1 MHCTLA
7 NAPEAPR
14 APLRYHPA
22 TMAPLRDL
30 QLGRNLT
37 LPKRLLTQAFARSGG
52 AGGQNVNKVE
62 TKVDLR
68 LDLDAAEPILGPT
81 KTHRLRIKLKNRLD
95 AEGQLHLT
103 CDEHRERNRNLEAA
117 LTRME
122 QLIASAMTEPRKRRP
137 TKPTK
142 GSKERRLESKKRRS
156 TTKKHRAKDDF

>member
-1 MHCTLA
+1 
-7 NAPEAPR
+7 
-14 APLRYHPA
+14 
-22 TMAPLRDL
+22 MAPLRDL

-81 KTHRLRIKLKNRLD
+81 KTNRIRTQEKNRLD
-95 AEGQLHLT
+95 AKGQLHLT
-103 CDEHRERNRNLEAA
+103 CDQHRERNRNLETAI
-117 LTRME
+117 TRME
-122 QLIASAMTEPRKRRP
+122 QILAAAMPEPRKRRP

-142 GSKERRLESKKRRS
+142 GSNERRIESKKRRS

>member
-1 MHCTLA
+1 
-7 NAPEAPR
+7 
-14 APLRYHPA
+14 
-22 TMAPLRDL
+22 MAPLRDL

-37 LPKRLLTQAFARSGG
+37 LPKRMLTQAFARSGG

-81 KTHRLRIKLKNRLD
+81 KTHRLRTKLKNRLD
-95 AEGQLHLT
+95 ANGQLHLT

-122 QLIASAMTEPRKRRP
+122 QLVASAMTEPRKRRP

-142 GSKERRLESKKRRS
+142 GSKERRLDSKKRRAQTKKRRS
-156 TTKKHRAKDDF
+156 TDDF

>member
-1 MHCTLA
+1 
-7 NAPEAPR
+7 
-14 APLRYHPA
+14 
-22 TMAPLRDL
+22 MAPLRDL

-37 LPKRLLTQAFARSGG
+37 LSKRLLTQAFARSGG

-81 KTHRLRIKLKNRLD
+81 KTQRLRTKLNKRLD

-103 CDEHRERNRNLEAA
+103 CDQHRERNRNLETAIA
-117 LTRME
+117 RME
-122 QLIASAMTEPRKRRP
+122 QLIASAMIEPRKRRP
-137 TKPTK
+137 TKPTH

-156 TTKKHRAKDDF
+156 QTKKHRAKDDF

>member
-1 MHCTLA
+1 
-7 NAPEAPR
+7 
-14 APLRYHPA
+14 
-22 TMAPLRDL
+22 MAPLRDL

-81 KTHRLRIKLKNRLD
+81 KTNRIRTKEKNRLD
-95 AEGQLHLT
+95 ANGQLHLT
-103 CDEHRERNRNLEAA
+103 CDQHRERNRNLETAI
-117 LTRME
+117 TRME
-122 QLIASAMTEPRKRRP
+122 QILAAAMTEPRKRRP

>member
-1 MHCTLA
+1 
-7 NAPEAPR
+7 
-14 APLRYHPA
+14 
-22 TMAPLRDL
+22 MAPLRDL

-52 AGGQNVNKVE
+52 PGGQNVNKVE

-81 KTHRLRIKLKNRLD
+81 KTNRIRTKEKNRLD
-95 AEGQLHLT
+95 ANGQLHLT
-103 CDEHRERNRNLEAA
+103 CDQHRERNRNLETAI
-117 LTRME
+117 TRME
-122 QLIASAMTEPRKRRP
+122 QILAAAMTEPRKRRP

-142 GSKERRLESKKRRS
+142 GSKERRLDSKKRRS